1 MQRRMDAVFR
11 LVWPEAVRV
20 NCPAPDGRDTWP
32 RDRWI
37 SLVMG
42 EVPRLR
48 DDEHGYGPLG
58 RGFIAHVDLPDEV
71 EFAHASLLGAHPEW
85 GRAIVSE

>member
-1 MQRRMDAVFR
+1 
-11 LVWPEAVRV
+11 
-20 NCPAPDGRDTWP
+20 
-32 RDRWI
+32 
-37 SLVMG
+37 MG

-58 RGFIAHVDLPDEV
+58 RGFIAHVDVPDEV
-71 EFAHASLLGAHPEW
+71 EFDASLLDAHPEW

>member
-1 MQRRMDAVFR
+1 MQRRMDAAFR
-11 LVWPEAVRV
+11 WVWPDAVPINR
-20 NCPAPDGRDTWP
+20 PAPDGRAMWP

-48 DDEHGYGPLG
+48 DERHGYGPRG
-58 RGFIAHVDLPDEV
+58 RGFIAHVDVPDEV
-71 EFAHASLLGAHPEW
+71 ELAHAALLDAHPDW
-85 GRAIVSE
+85 GRTAIST

>member
-11 LVWPEAVRV
+11 SVWPDAVPINR
-20 NCPAPDGRDTWP
+20 PAPDGRDMWP

-48 DDEHGYGPLG
+48 DDQHGYGPRG
-58 RGFIAHVDLPDEV
+58 RGFIAHVDVPDEV
-71 EFAHASLLGAHPEW
+71 EFAHAALLDAHPGW
-85 GRAIVSE
+85 GRGVMSA

>member
-11 LVWPEAVRV
+11 LVWPEAEPV
-20 NCPAPDGRDTWP
+20 NRPAPDGRDTWP

-48 DDEHGYGPLG
+48 DDATGYGPLG
-58 RGFIAHVDLPDEV
+58 RGFIAHVDVPDEV
-71 EFAHASLLGAHPEW
+71 EAAHASLRASHPSW
-85 GRAIVSE
+85 GRSVV